1 MAPARQEAM
10 VTAGN
15 ALTTY
20 KFAVVLKRSLEA
32 GPALNAAAHMT
43 ACLVDRADETT
54 RAQMSFLD
62 YQDRDGNCHPVSGLS
77 LIVLSAKNSNQI
89 RAARV
94 AARKAEVLCVDF
106 TQSMTGGTFVE
117 QMERT
122 SQFAESELDYWG
134 LAFFGPKQTVDPL
147 TRKFS
152 LWR

>member
-1 MAPARQEAM
+1 MP
-10 VTAGN
+10 AGN

-20 KFAVVLKRSLEA
+20 KFAVVLKKSLEA

-54 RAQMSFLD
+54 RAQMTFLD
-62 YQDRDGNCHPVSGLS
+62 YQDRDGNSHPVSGLS

-94 AARKAEVLCVDF
+94 AALEAGVLHVDF
-106 TQSMTGGTFVE
+106 TQSMTGGSFVE

-122 SQFAESELDYWG
+122 GQVAEAELDYWG
-134 LAFFGPKQTVDPL
+134 LAVFGPKEAVDPL